1 MMVKTMAN
9 AVAVIC
15 NYSLK
20 ELNEVKKLRPEALT
34 LKDKDGNVTF
44 KVAVGD
50 KSSIT
55 EFGICF
61 ADETMGGEPKA
72 CLTKTASGVK
82 DVENFVV
89 DNFGL
94 AIVKL
99 KTIEEQIAAAQVSIA
114 EDRASIIACLNPEAP
129 NAETAE

>member
-1 MMVKTMAN
+1 MQVKTMAN
-9 AVAVIC
+9 TVALIS

-20 ELNEVKKLRPEALT
+20 ELESVKKLRPEALC

-44 KVAVGD
+44 MVAAGD
-50 KSSIT
+50 KGSIS
-55 EFGICF
+55 EYGICF
-61 ADETMGGEPKA
+61 ADETMGENPKA

-82 DVENFVV
+82 NVEEFVI

-99 KTIEEQIAAAQVSIA
+99 KTIEAQIAAAQVSIA

-129 NAETAE
+129 NAEAAE